1 MKIFF
6 SFLFLQASATLDAP
20 EVFIFPSQLPARL
33 QGMADRGHLAGGG
46 KE

>member
-6 SFLFLQASATLDAP
+6 SFLFLQTSATLDP
-20 EVFIFPSQLPARL
+20 PVVFIFPPQLPARL
-33 QGMADRGHLAGGG
+33 QGMADTGHLPGGG